1 MTMETRDKVLNNGF
15 EQADYSNKNK
25 IAWLYIIT
33 TISAIFAVVC
43 LCLVISLEATI
54 TQQERQIKDR
64 DSLNATLRV
73 TNDTINHKLLPIGE

>member
-1 MTMETRDKVLNNGF
+1 METRDKVLNNGF

-64 DSLNATLRV
+64 DSLNATLQV
-73 TNDTINHKLLPIGE
+73 TNDTINHKLLPIG